1 MSHRHKRNR
10 GRRVRGGFRVFA
22 HHGGGGSSSSTTT
35 TTSDTDD

>member
-1 MSHRHKRNR
+1 MCHRRKHKW

-22 HHGGGGSSSSTTT
+22 HHGGGSSSSST